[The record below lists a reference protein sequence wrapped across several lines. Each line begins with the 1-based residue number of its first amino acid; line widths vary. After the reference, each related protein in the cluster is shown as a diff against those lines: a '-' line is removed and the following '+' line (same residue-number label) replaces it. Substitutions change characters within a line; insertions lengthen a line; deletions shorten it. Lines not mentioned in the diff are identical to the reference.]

1 MLRTPLAQI
10 VAGQTPVTCDPGVS
24 IAEAARTMD
33 ERGVSCLVLV
43 DATGDLGVITD
54 RDLRS
59 RVVARGADTAQP
71 VRTVMTEPVRTVG
84 ADAPLLAVDV
94 ETTGLKAERHQLVS
108 IGWVPVNGRVID
120 LSGARYFVLAG
131 AQVGESAT
139 IHGVTDEDV
148 AQRGRDPS
156 EVLDEFDR
164 AIAGR
169 RLLAHFAQMETSFI
183 SKLYADTRGQKFR
196 FHDRDVV
203 DTLTLERR
211 RMEQMGTY
219 PRGEDL
225 RLARA
230 RRRHN
235 LPAYGNH
242 NALTDAIACA
252 ELYLALTAPAKSARG
267 GEK

>member
-1 MLRTPLAQI
+1 MLFRK
-10 VAGQTPVTCDPGVS
+10 
-24 IAEAARTMD
+24 
-33 ERGVSCLVLV
+33 RGL
-43 DATGDLGVITD
+43 
-54 RDLRS
+54 
-59 RVVARGADTAQP
+59 GADS
-71 VRTVMTEPVRTVG
+71 
-84 ADAPLLAVDV
+84 PLLAVDV
-94 ETTGLKAERHQLVS
+94 ETTGLKADRHQLVS

-139 IHGVTDEDV
+139 IHGVTDDDV
-148 AQRGRDPS
+148 ARLGRDPA

-169 RLLAHFAQMETSFI
+169 RLLAHFAQMEISFI

-211 RMEQMGTY
+211 RMEHMGTY

-230 RRRHN
+230 RQRHQ
-235 LPAYGNH
+235 LPAYDNH

-252 ELYLALTAPAKSARG
+252 ELYLALTTPAQPARG
-267 GEK
+267 GKK